1 MASLNVNGARDIGKR
16 FKLYEIIKRKL
27 MSCLFKKHSDM
38 LNSSD
43 WAKEFDGLSVLSHLT
58 STSGG
63 VAILFSKNCIPCSYQ
78 VEEVIKGRLLK
89 VVAQFE
95 NCSFIFI
102 CVYVPVNTL
111 ERMLF
116 LDTLSNVLCNCNPG
130 NSLLL
135 GGDFN
140 CTEHS

>member
-1 MASLNVNGARDIGKR
+1 M
-16 FKLYEIIKRKL
+16 F
-27 MSCLFKKHSDM
+27 LFKKPQRYTQ
-38 LNSSD
+38 SSD

-95 NCSFIFI
+95 NCSFI
-102 CVYVPVNTL
+102 
-111 ERMLF
+111 
-116 LDTLSNVLCNCNPG
+116 LSVCMSQLILWKEC
-130 NSLLL
+130 
-135 GGDFN
+135 FF
-140 CTEHS
+140 

>member
-16 FKLYEIIKRKL
+16 FQLYEIIKQ
-27 MSCLFKKHSDM
+27 KKIDVLLVQETHSDI
-38 LNSSD
+38 LNGSN

-58 STSGG
+58 SISGG
-63 VAILFSKNCIPCSYQ
+63 VAILFSKNFIPCSYQ

-102 CVYVPVNTL
+102 CVFVSVNTL

-116 LDTLSNVLCNCNPG
+116 LDTLSNVLCNCNPE
-130 NSLLL
+130 NFLFFR
-135 GGDFN
+135 GGF
-140 CTEHS
+140 

>member
-1 MASLNVNGARDIGKR
+1 MASLNVNVARDIGKR
-16 FKLYEIIKRKL
+16 FKLYEIIKQ
-27 MSCLFKKHSDM
+27 KKIDVLLVQETHSDIP
-38 LNSSD
+38 NSSD

-102 CVYVPVNTL
+102 FVYVPVNTL

-116 LDTLSNVLCNCNPG
+116 LDTLSNVLCNCNPD

-135 GGDFN
+135 GGGF
-140 CTEHS
+140 

>member
-16 FKLYEIIKRKL
+16 FQLYEIIKQ
-27 MSCLFKKHSDM
+27 KKIDVLLVQETHSDI

-63 VAILFSKNCIPCSYQ
+63 VAILFSKNFIPCSYQ

-95 NCSFIFI
+95 NNFIFI

-111 ERMLF
+111 EIMLF
-116 LDTLSNVLCNCNPG
+116 SRYSEQCIM
-130 NSLLL
+130 
-135 GGDFN
+135 
-140 CTEHS
+140 

>member
-1 MASLNVNGARDIGKR
+1 MG
-16 FKLYEIIKRKL
+16 
-27 MSCLFKKHSDM
+27 
-38 LNSSD
+38 
-43 WAKEFDGLSVLSHLT
+43 
-58 STSGG
+58 GG

-116 LDTLSNVLCNCNPG
+116 LDTLSNVLCNCNPD

-135 GGDFN
+135 GGILIALRAFLTGIMLNRTWPHKNDSFN
-140 CTEHS
+140 Y